1 MGDVSM
7 CGGETAVEAAIKC
20 LDLLRAE
27 AGDEQL

>member
-7 CGGETAVEAAIKC
+7 CGGETAVEAGINC
-20 LDLLRAE
+20 LDLLKTE